1 MSSLIIQVVEL
12 LLPQMRN
19 EKRAPACLGFIWN
32 EILPSYVGLIINHY
46 KDPYIKSTSI
56 SMGSIRDPVF
66 FKSKW
71 LTCVSN
77 VQKILVRQGV
87 FWMGYRDCG
96 RWFSRTPNINE
107 SCCGKSRKAGGSFE
121 TCGRMSRQ
129 NGSGWINGE
138 VGSVGCYNPNILTM
152 YK

>member
-66 FKSKW
+66 LKQMAHVCFECPKN
-71 LTCVSN
+71 TCSARC
-77 VQKILVRQGV
+77 LLDGL
-87 FWMGYRDCG
+87 
-96 RWFSRTPNINE
+96 P
-107 SCCGKSRKAGGSFE
+107 
-121 TCGRMSRQ
+121 
-129 NGSGWINGE
+129 
-138 VGSVGCYNPNILTM
+138 
-152 YK
+152 